1 MNEGC
6 EESQGHGCPRG
17 AVLKVFFQDEERER
31 RGIPSHKKKKDQQN
45 PVPAEEDP
53 ESKEREKERDE
64 TTGDK
69 QK

>member
-1 MNEGC
+1 MSKRC
-6 EESQGHGCPRG
+6 CFESF
-17 AVLKVFFQDEERER
+17 FFQDEERETR
-31 RGIPSHKKKKDQQN
+31 NSIPQKKKDQQN